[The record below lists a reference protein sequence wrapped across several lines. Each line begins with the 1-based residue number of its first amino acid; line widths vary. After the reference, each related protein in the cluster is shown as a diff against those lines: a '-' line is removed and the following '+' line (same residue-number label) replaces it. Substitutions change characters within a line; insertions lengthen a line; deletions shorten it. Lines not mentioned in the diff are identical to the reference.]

1 MALPS
6 RIDDSAPPYG
16 TLVFDC
22 DSTLSSI
29 EGIDE
34 LAGPRKA
41 EIVELTNRAMAG
53 EVPLEA
59 VYGKRLEL
67 LKPSQAALEEL
78 GRHYVATALPHAR
91 ELVAALHALGKRVC
105 ILSGGI
111 RQAVFALSEHLGI
124 PDGDVYAVDVFHDRA
139 GAYAGFD
146 DESPLARAGG
156 KLELVRQIARD
167 DRKGGVAL
175 IGDGA
180 TDLEAG
186 PGVRRF
192 VAFGGVVRRKDVFER
207 AVVTCTSPDLAALLP
222 LLVAPDELE
231 KLALLPAHRAVLNAS
246 RSAR

>member
-1 MALPS
+1 MALPT
-6 RIDDSAPPYG
+6 RVDDSAPPYG

-41 EIVELTNRAMAG
+41 EIVALTNRAMAG
-53 EVPLEA
+53 EIPLEA

-67 LKPSQAALEEL
+67 LKPTQSAIEAL
-78 GRHYVATALPHAR
+78 GRQYVATALPHAR

-111 RQAVFALSEHLGI
+111 RQAVFALSEHLGL

-146 DESPLARAGG
+146 DESPLARSGG
-156 KLELVRQIARD
+156 KLEFVRQIARD

-175 IGDGA
+175 VGDGA
-180 TDLEAG
+180 TDLEAA

-192 VAFGGVVRRKDVFER
+192 VAFGGVARRKDVLER
-207 AVVTCTSPDLAALLP
+207 AAISCTSHDLAALLP
-222 LLVAPDELE
+222 LLVATDELE
-231 KLALLPAHRAVLNAS
+231 KLALLSAHHDVLAAS
-246 RSAR
+246 RNAR